1 MGQSVS
7 VPFKSPG
14 AHYFANRVLI
24 MTVDIP
30 SCINERAQ
38 VPVALHGSRLDQAAA
53 VLFPAFSRAKLQ
65 QWIKAGAL
73 TVDGAVMKPR
83 DKVAVDQYLSL
94 SADQQPEVSWQGQ
107 ILPLDILFEDEH
119 VIVVNKPAGLVVHP
133 AAGHHDG
140 TLVNALLAHAPE
152 LDLLPRGGIVHRLD
166 KDTSGIMFVAR
177 SSVAHKSLVAQLAA
191 RSVRREYAAVC
202 RGALSGGG
210 TVAEPIGRHPTA
222 RVKMAVVAGGK
233 PAVTHYRLK
242 ERFGHHSYLTVNL
255 ETGRTHQIRVH
266 MAYRRHPLIGDPVYA
281 GRPQIPGGASGL
293 LQTTL
298 RTFPR
303 QALHARSLAFV
314 HPATGAPMTFT
325 TPLPEDFETLL
336 AVLRTEDPDVG

>member
-1 MGQSVS
+1 
-7 VPFKSPG
+7 
-14 AHYFANRVLI
+14 
-24 MTVDIP
+24 
-30 SCINERAQ
+30 
-38 VPVALHGSRLDQAAA
+38 
-53 VLFPAFSRAKLQ
+53 
-65 QWIKAGAL
+65 
-73 TVDGAVMKPR
+73 
-83 DKVAVDQYLSL
+83 
-94 SADQQPEVSWQGQ
+94 
-107 ILPLDILFEDEH
+107 
-119 VIVVNKPAGLVVHP
+119 VHP
-133 AAGHHDG
+133 AAGHYDG

-303 QALHARSLAFV
+303 QALHARSLAFE